1 MITDKSQS
9 AVRVLVQAQPF
20 DKALSTVPLQAKGWR
35 CFLRQASGPMGLATW
50 ILKRGACAVL
60 LVQSTT
66 QPLVQTISLPS
77 SDEARELCDLFAQSG
92 LARPA

>member
-9 AVRVLVQAQPF
+9 AVPVRVQAQPF
-20 DKALSTVPLQAKGWR
+20 NQALNTVPLEAKGWR
-35 CFLRQASGPMGLATW
+35 CFLRQAPGPMGLVTW

-60 LVQSTT
+60 LVQSKT

-77 SDEARELCDLFAQSG
+77 SEDARELCDLFAQSG
-92 LARPA
+92 LARSA